1 MHDEKDV
8 PRDSVVPPVEAPPQ
22 TRRKDIQLLDDE
34 DNYMPPPEA
43 VQPMLDPGGGAP
55 DPAAGRLPRPE
66 APRHQFPPRE
76 RRPTDF
82 YGHKMHF
89 GVLDYIRA
97 DVPTCDTPWGSKL
110 PYLRVGADVWAYSWY
125 FTVLYSSIN
134 NDVSISAQD

>member
-1 MHDEKDV
+1 MPTQREDDEKDV

-22 TRRKDIQLLDDE
+22 TRREDIQLLDDE

-66 APRHQFPPRE
+66 APRHQYPPRE

-82 YGHKMHF
+82 YGQYVTH
-89 GVLDYIRA
+89 
-97 DVPTCDTPWGSKL
+97 
-110 PYLRVGADVWAYSWY
+110 
-125 FTVLYSSIN
+125 
-134 NDVSISAQD
+134 